1 VAELSD
7 EPSGCCDTGQQA
19 TCCEPSEKAECCGRG
34 ERCGCDAGGPAARS
48 SADAHQPGMSISA
61 LPVRLKLDKI
71 HRFDATH
78 DFRSDDDRRLHRGNQ
93 DRAPRQRVLKLTT
106 AHDER

>member
-1 VAELSD
+1 
-7 EPSGCCDTGQQA
+7 
-19 TCCEPSEKAECCGRG
+19 
-34 ERCGCDAGGPAARS
+34 
-48 SADAHQPGMSISA
+48 MSISG
-61 LPVRLKLDKI
+61 LPVRLKLDKT

-78 DFRSDDDRRLHRGNQ
+78 DFRSDEDRRLHRGNQ